1 MFRHR
6 LFVHRLLI
14 HLLGL
19 AGLLGC
25 GLSLVGL
32 GLLLYIRINI
42 LRQQGQ
48 VPGGANA
55 TSPGGIL
62 YLLDAF
68 KEPGTTFLLS
78 ALVFVLCEMALG
90 STHRPPPAPTE
101 PDTPHD

>member
-1 MFRHR
+1 
-6 LFVHRLLI
+6 LFVHRTLI

-25 GLSLVGL
+25 GLSLAGL
-32 GLLLYIRINI
+32 FLLLFIRINF

-48 VPGGANA
+48 APGGAA
-55 TSPGGIL
+55 IDSPGGIL
-62 YLLDAF
+62 FLLDAF

-90 STHRPPPAPTE
+90 STHRASARE
-101 PDTPHD
+101 PEPQP